1 MEEPKNNY
9 AVIVGVIVLVIAI
22 AVFGAFKYL
31 KRDESLTELT
41 PVIPQEIKDDAPITS
56 IYKDEIYSAVGN
68 YFSPGGAEQI
78 KITLTFKGDTIIDAQ
93 AEPQATRPNS
103 IKFQSIFT
111 SNFKQFVVG
120 KKIDEVVLDKVSG
133 SSLTPKGFNDAL
145 AKIKVQAKV

>member
-1 MEEPKNNY
+1 MEESKNNY
-9 AVIVGVIVLVIAI
+9 AVIVGVIILVMAI
-22 AVFGAFKYL
+22 AVFGTFKYL
-31 KRDESLTELT
+31 KKDGPLTELT

-56 IYKDEIYSAVGN
+56 IYKNGTYSSFGN

-78 KITLTFKGDTIIDAQ
+78 KITLTFKDDTIIDAQ

-145 AKIKVQAKV
+145 AKIKVEAKA